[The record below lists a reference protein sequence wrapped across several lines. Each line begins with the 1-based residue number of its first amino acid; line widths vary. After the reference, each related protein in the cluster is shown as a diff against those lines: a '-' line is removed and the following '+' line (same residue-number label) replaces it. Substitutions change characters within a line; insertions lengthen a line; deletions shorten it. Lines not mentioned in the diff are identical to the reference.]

1 MHYYWDPELITSYT
15 KDLTSMHA
23 VDAYLVRQEGT
34 KLDIIEYLI
43 LKYNEAKLMSK
54 ILLFHKN
61 ISTLW
66 RSQQLYLGKYRHNSS
81 EKIENQETSFDVAI
95 LLSKLNVRSCRKG
108 THSAVYYGA
117 ITATTLQATDK
128 NVSVLPHKVA
138 FET

>member
-61 ISTLW
+61 ISTL
-66 RSQQLYLGKYRHNSS
+66 
-81 EKIENQETSFDVAI
+81 
-95 LLSKLNVRSCRKG
+95 
-108 THSAVYYGA
+108 
-117 ITATTLQATDK
+117 
-128 NVSVLPHKVA
+128 
-138 FET
+138 